1 MHTLGLTLMTM
12 KKVLVVEND
21 ADTLDIMGF
30 IFEDSEFEVIES
42 SIRLSVEEIIAKN
55 PHIIVIDY
63 LLDDSLGSKLC
74 REIKSSPLTKHI
86 PVILYS
92 ASFNLE
98 EIAKDSNADAFISKP
113 FDITE
118 FLETVNVLAL

>member
-1 MHTLGLTLMTM
+1 M
-12 KKVLVVEND
+12 KKVLVIEND
-21 ADTLDIMGF
+21 ADTLDIIRF

-42 SIRLSVEEIIAKN
+42 TIRLSVEEIIAIN

-63 LLDDSLGSKLC
+63 LLDDCLGSKLC
-74 REIKSSPLTKHI
+74 LEVKSNPLTKHI

-118 FLETVNVLAL
+118 FVETINVWAL